1 MRILLANSMVSGI
14 GGGQSAVRDLV
25 RGLSRRGH
33 EVRVFSGLPEPRE
46 EMRRQHGME
55 ICDELPDLPFV
66 PDVIHA
72 QHHLATMATLLS
84 LPGVPAVYHCHGAV
98 MREKQPRHPRIYRY
112 LAMSRTLRERILIE
126 SGFEPDRVEL
136 FCNWF
141 DAKRF
146 VTVRDPAPKIRKALI
161 YHGYHTRATPTS
173 LTIREACRQAG
184 VRLDLAG
191 KRAERKILKPEVE
204 LAEYDLVFASGKSAI
219 DALACGCAV
228 MVLGLRGCGPLVTP
242 ENFDRL
248 REVNF
253 AIAANDPSHT
263 TCQVHRQITGYDPE
277 STQEVTRRLRTQSEL
292 RQALDR
298 LEQIYRQVIEQARA
312 HPPDPIAELSAAAGY
327 LRNLTNYLKFL
338 PANGDLSDPESWIDS
353 RAARAEGAHILR
365 QVSALHKT
373 LSKHL

>member
-1 MRILLANSMVSGI
+1 
-14 GGGQSAVRDLV
+14 
-25 RGLSRRGH
+25 
-33 EVRVFSGLPEPRE
+33 
-46 EMRRQHGME
+46 
-55 ICDELPDLPFV
+55 
-66 PDVIHA
+66 
-72 QHHLATMATLLS
+72 
-84 LPGVPAVYHCHGAV
+84 
-98 MREKQPRHPRIYRY
+98 
-112 LAMSRTLRERILIE
+112 
-126 SGFEPDRVEL
+126 
-136 FCNWF
+136 
-141 DAKRF
+141 
-146 VTVRDPAPKIRKALI
+146 
-161 YHGYHTRATPTS
+161 
-173 LTIREACRQAG
+173 
-184 VRLDLAG
+184 
-191 KRAERKILKPEVE
+191 
-204 LAEYDLVFASGKSAI
+204 
-219 DALACGCAV
+219 
-228 MVLGLRGCGPLVTP
+228 
-242 ENFDRL
+242 
-248 REVNF
+248 VNF